1 MVIDLREEPYWNC
14 AHFVL
19 NSTSLQLIP
28 AYSSQSGLPLLL
40 WTPSRHNS
48 EREVRDGQTTSEF
61 HAGV

>member
-1 MVIDLREEPYWNC
+1 MAFTINC

-28 AYSSQSGLPLLL
+28 AYSSQRSSGLALIL

-48 EREVRDGQTTSEF
+48 QKEVSHGEPPTEF